1 MERNNYEQMT
11 VPGLKN
17 LARERGLTRYSR
29 LRKSELIRR
38 LREQSILEWDN
49 DTTMTNV
56 PFLTPTPYTPPP
68 STTTPTPPSNT
79 IKDLIKYLDNVKEIP
94 KSVSPNLKKL
104 KKKIDDI
111 YKKAKIFEV
120 KESDSALRN
129 FAYVNTIDGKEG
141 FGPQSF
147 MDGAHEN
154 MTELLRNNRN
164 TKVKLI
170 LKCYM
175 ISEKDNLIRDFP
187 FHSNIEVN
195 VEGTNENDIYIIMT
209 DTILER
215 IANLINGSSGGG
227 SGWVFYKIIKLEL
240 HTVSYRPLR
249 GNTWIPLPKELADK
263 KAIINMK
270 NKDNKCFMWC
280 VQRALNPKHNHP
292 ERVDEDL
299 ISKQDTLNMKGIE
312 YPVSLKDIDRFEK
325 QNPNISITVFGF
337 NEKDKVHPLRV
348 SEHVYNRE
356 HNIILLLIE
365 RNGVKHYCLVKN
377 PSRLLSKQISAHKEG
392 THICFRCLNP
402 FWSHKSLEKHLESC
416 RNHEAVKINMP
427 EKGTMLR
434 FKHHE
439 RSEKVSFIIYADTE
453 ALIKEMHNCD
463 PNPQNSYTKKYQ
475 KHKPISFSYYIK
487 RFNDNVYEPK
497 LRKYTGEDAMEKFVE
512 WIEEDVKE
520 IANIPDVEM
529 IFGPDE
535 LNQFNSATKCWICK
549 GEFDDTA
556 DEKGYKKNEKV
567 KDHCHYTGR
576 FRGAAHNSCNLKYK
590 KPKFI
595 PVVFIILVVMI
606 AIYLLKILVILMVIL
621 TASLIMRKNILALLK
636 IL

>member
-49 DTTMTNV
+49 DATMTNV

-79 IKDLIKYLDNVKEIP
+79 IKDLIKYLDNVKEIL
-94 KSVSPNLKKL
+94 KSASPNLKKL

-111 YKKAKIFEV
+111 YKKTKIFEV
-120 KESDSALRN
+120 KESDSALRK
-129 FAYVNTIDGKEG
+129 FANVYTIDGKEG
-141 FGPQSF
+141 FDPQSF

-209 DTILER
+209 DTILEI

-270 NKDNKCFMWC
+270 NKDNKCFLHC
-280 VQRALNPKHNHP
+280 VLRAIYQTNNHP
-292 ERVDEDL
+292 ERVDKEL
-299 ISKQDTLNMKGIE
+299 MEKENTLNMEGIK
-312 YPVSLKDIDRFEK
+312 YPVS
-325 QNPNISITVFGF
+325 
-337 NEKDKVHPLRV
+337 
-348 SEHVYNRE
+348 
-356 HNIILLLIE
+356 
-365 RNGVKHYCLVKN
+365 
-377 PSRLLSKQISAHKEG
+377 
-392 THICFRCLNP
+392 
-402 FWSHKSLEKHLESC
+402 
-416 RNHEAVKINMP
+416 
-427 EKGTMLR
+427 
-434 FKHHE
+434 
-439 RSEKVSFIIYADTE
+439 
-453 ALIKEMHNCD
+453 
-463 PNPQNSYTKKYQ
+463 
-475 KHKPISFSYYIK
+475 
-487 RFNDNVYEPK
+487 
-497 LRKYTGEDAMEKFVE
+497 
-512 WIEEDVKE
+512 
-520 IANIPDVEM
+520 
-529 IFGPDE
+529 
-535 LNQFNSATKCWICK
+535 
-549 GEFDDTA
+549 
-556 DEKGYKKNEKV
+556 
-567 KDHCHYTGR
+567 
-576 FRGAAHNSCNLKYK
+576 
-590 KPKFI
+590 
-595 PVVFIILVVMI
+595 
-606 AIYLLKILVILMVIL
+606 
-621 TASLIMRKNILALLK
+621 
-636 IL
+636 